1 MCNKPRTFLISLYAH
16 LNQCAKLLSKQLDEK
31 FKHLLGMELVT
42 DVIFLVPLSA
52 NNDLIIYVFATGVG
66 YEIIYVGT
74 T

>member
-1 MCNKPRTFLISLYAH
+1 
-16 LNQCAKLLSKQLDEK
+16 
-31 FKHLLGMELVT
+31 MELVT

-52 NNDLIIYVFATGVG
+52 NNDLTIYVFATGVG